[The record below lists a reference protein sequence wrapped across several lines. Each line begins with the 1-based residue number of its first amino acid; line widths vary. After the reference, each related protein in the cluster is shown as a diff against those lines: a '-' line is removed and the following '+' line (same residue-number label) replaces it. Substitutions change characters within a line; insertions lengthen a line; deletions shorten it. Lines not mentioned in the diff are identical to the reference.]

1 MTKAGGIQVQ
11 AVRYHNDPNELRR
24 CLQNLNRA
32 AEFAGV
38 PVSLRWGDASAEPVY
53 TPKEWETLQQ
63 EAAHLVRAEYCFF
76 GENTGYGRG
85 NNRLAEDCKAEYLL
99 IMNPEITLSPRSIA
113 ELLAPFSA
121 SDTGL
126 TEARQIPVEHPK
138 AYDFKTGETEWSSGA
153 CFMIPRA
160 LFESLNGFDAET
172 FFMYCEDV
180 DLSWRIRLRGKR
192 LIYRPEAG
200 VFHARRLSDRGRN
213 QASRT
218 EQEYTVL
225 SEALLA
231 YKWSYPRYARERI
244 RKAVERGDPGSM
256 KAQRRFEALE
266 QAGKLPDF
274 LDPEHRIARIQQ
286 NPQNGGMLFTTHRF
300 GL

>member
-11 AVRYHNDPNELRR
+11 AVLYRNDPGELLR
-24 CLQNLNRA
+24 CLRCIDRA
-32 AEFAGV
+32 AEFAEA
-38 PVSLRWGDASAEPVY
+38 PVSLRWGDASDVPVF
-53 TPKEWETLQQ
+53 TPQAWEAMQQ
-63 EAAHLVRAEYCFF
+63 EAPHLTGAEYRFF

-85 NNRLAEDCKAEYLL
+85 NNRLAADSEADYLL
-99 IMNPEITLSPRSIA
+99 IMNPEILLPPRGIA
-113 ELLAPFSA
+113 ELRAPFDDP
-121 SDTGL
+121 DTGL

-138 AYDFKTGETEWSSGA
+138 EYDPATGETEWASGA
-153 CFMIPRA
+153 CFMIPRM
-160 LFESLNGFDAET
+160 LFEAVNGFDTET

-180 DLSWRIRLRGKR
+180 DLSWRIRLGGKK

-200 VFHARRLSDRGRN
+200 VFHARRLSDKGRN

-244 RKAVERGDPGSM
+244 WKAAERGDPGGAE
-256 KAQRRFEALE
+256 AQRRFEALE
-266 QAGKLPDF
+266 HAGKLPDF
-274 LDPEHRIARIQQ
+274 LDPEHRIARIRQF
-286 NPQNGGMLFTTHRF
+286 PQSGGMLFTTHRF

>member
-11 AVRYHNDPNELRR
+11 AVLYRNDPEELRR
-24 CLQNLNRA
+24 CLRSIDRA

-38 PVSLRWGDASAEPVY
+38 PVSLRWGDASEEPVF
-53 TPKEWETLQQ
+53 TPEAWEATRR
-63 EAAHLVRAEYCFF
+63 EATHLTRAEYRFF

-85 NNRLAEDCKAEYLL
+85 NNRLAAESEAAYLL
-99 IMNPEITLSPRSIA
+99 IMNPEILLPPRGIA
-113 ELLAPFSA
+113 ELLAPF
-121 SDTGL
+121 DDPETGL

-138 AYDFKTGETEWSSGA
+138 DYDFKTGETEWASGA
-153 CFMIPRA
+153 CFMIPRV
-160 LFESLNGFDAET
+160 LFETLGGFDTET

-180 DLSWRIRLRGKR
+180 DLSWRIRLQGKK

-200 VFHARRLSDRGRN
+200 VFHARRLSDKGRN

-244 RKAVERGDPGSM
+244 GKAAERGDPGSAA
-256 KAQRRFEALE
+256 AQRRFEALE

-274 LDPEHRIARIQQ
+274 LDPEHKIARIRQF
-286 NPQNGGMLFTTHRF
+286 PQSGGMLFTAHRF